1 MTILCHAV
9 MVLPAPEMTVAPVED
24 ALVLHSPAYHVKSVT
39 MMHVVLNQDT
49 AQSLWEGRKHASVT
63 GTCGQDIHAR

>member
-9 MVLPAPEMTVAPVED
+9 MVLPAPEMTTALMED
-24 ALVLHSPAYHVKSVT
+24 ALVLLSHACHVKSVT

-49 AQSLWEGRKHASVT
+49 VQSWWEELKHALVM
-63 GTCGQDIHAR
+63 GI